1 MKTLLQ
7 VLSDEERARIH
18 EQTLSLLAKTGVRV
32 DTERGRAFLREA
44 GAEVNEETRRVHFP
58 SSLVESALKT
68 VPRQVTLGGRRPGW
82 TFPLNAGE
90 CTLQADGAAVYVYD
104 TQTGLRRPAT
114 YDDWLLATRLIE
126 ALDEVGVYWAM
137 VEPTFSEGSPGDFVC
152 YWRDIF
158 RNFTKH
164 VQDCTVTAEQSR
176 WMLEV
181 LQVTFGSREEVHRL
195 RPLSFLLCPF
205 SPLVIEAEYT
215 DAYLETIGWDIPLAV
230 MPMPMMGAT
239 APGSLVSTIT
249 LANCEVL
256 AMLCLIQAAAPGTP
270 FIYAAAP
277 TVMDPRSGRFSGGEI
292 ENALLGAAVTEMARY
307 YGLPAESTTGSCSHH
322 VPGIQATYERSLN
335 WCLPILSW
343 PDMMIGPGL
352 LAGAMTLSIEQ
363 LMLDVEVYRRCRRL
377 HQGIVDR
384 EGQWLEAIIN
394 EVSPGGNFLAK
405 TSTRDAVRN
414 GEWYLE
420 RMGVHETFEAW
431 EAAGR
436 PELLAQ
442 VREHAEKA
450 LRENPPLPLSKE
462 VERELDKIEKQAR
475 QETGHR

>member
-1 MKTLLQ
+1 MKTFLQ

-18 EQTLSLLAKTGVRV
+18 EQTLSLLAKKGVRV
-32 DTERGRAFLREA
+32 DTKRGRAFLREA
-44 GAEVNEETRRVHFP
+44 GAEVNEDTHLVYFP
-58 SSLVESALKT
+58 SSLVESALKA
-68 VPRQVTLGGRRPGW
+68 VPSQVTLGGRRPGW
-82 TFPLNAGE
+82 TFPLNAGK

-104 TQTGLRRPAT
+104 TLTGLRKPAT
-114 YDDWLLATRLIE
+114 YDDWLYSTRLIE

-152 YWRDIF
+152 YWHDIF

-164 VQDCTVTAEQSR
+164 VQDCTVTAAQSR

-195 RPLSFLLCPF
+195 RPLSFLLCPL

-215 DAYLETIGWDIPLAV
+215 DAYLETIGWDIPVAV

-239 APGSLVSTIT
+239 APGSLVATIT

-277 TVMDPRSGRFSGGEI
+277 TVMDPRSGRFAGGEI

-307 YGLPAESTTGSCSHH
+307 YDLPAESTTGSCSHH
-322 VPGIQATYERSLN
+322 VPGIQASYERSLN

-343 PDMMIGPGL
+343 PDMLIGPGL

-384 EGQWLEAIIN
+384 ESQWLESVIN
-394 EVSPGGNFLAK
+394 EVAPGGNFLAK
-405 TSTRDAVRN
+405 PSTRDAVRS
-414 GEWYLE
+414 GEWYIE
-420 RMGVHETFEAW
+420 RMGVHETFDAW

-436 PELLAQ
+436 PEILSQ
-442 VREHAEKA
+442 VREQAEKA
-450 LRENPPLPLSKE
+450 LLENPPLPLSKE
-462 VERELDKIEKQAR
+462 VERELDKIEKHAR
-475 QETGHR
+475 KETGHR

>member
-1 MKTLLQ
+1 MRTLLQ

-18 EQTLSLLAKTGVRV
+18 EQTLSLLAKTGLRV

-44 GAEVNEETRRVHFP
+44 GAEVNEETRRVLFP
-58 SSLVESALKT
+58 SSLVESALKA

-104 TQTGLRRPAT
+104 TQTGLRRQAT

-137 VEPTFSEGSPGDFVC
+137 VEPTFSEGSLGDFVC

-181 LQVTFGSREEVHRL
+181 LQVAFGSREEVQRL

-205 SPLVIEAEYT
+205 SPLVIESEYT

-256 AMLCLIQAAAPGTP
+256 AMLCLVEAAAPGTP

-322 VPGIQATYERSLN
+322 IPGIQATYERSLN

-377 HQGIVDR
+377 HQGVVDH
-384 EGQWLEAIIN
+384 EGQWLEAIIS
-394 EVSPGGNFLAK
+394 EISPGGNFLAK
-405 TSTRDAVRN
+405 PSTRDAVRS

-420 RMGVHETFEAW
+420 RMGVHETYEAW

-436 PELLAQ
+436 PELLSQ
-442 VREHAEKA
+442 VREQVEKA
-450 LRENPPLPLSKE
+450 LQENPPLPLSKE
-462 VERELDKIEKQAR
+462 VEQEIDKIEKQAR

>member
-7 VLSDEERARIH
+7 VLSDEERTRIH
-18 EQTLSLLAKTGVRV
+18 EQTLDLLAKTGVRV
-32 DTERGRAFLREA
+32 DSGRGRLFLREA
-44 GAEVNEETRRVHFP
+44 GAEVNEETRQVHFP
-58 SSLVESALKT
+58 SSLVESALKA

-82 TFPLNAGE
+82 AFPLNAGE
-90 CTLQADGAAVYVYD
+90 CTLQADGAAVYTYD
-104 TQTGLRRPAT
+104 TQTGIRRPAT

-137 VEPTFSEGSPGDFVC
+137 VEPTFSEGSLGDFVC

-158 RNFTKH
+158 RTFTKH
-164 VQDCTVTAEQSR
+164 VQDCTVTVEQSR

-181 LQVTFGSREEVHRL
+181 LQATFGSREEVHRL
-195 RPLSFLLCPF
+195 RPLSFLLCPL
-205 SPLVIEAEYT
+205 SPLIIEAEYT
-215 DAYLETIGWDIPLAV
+215 DAYLETLGWDIPLAV

-256 AMLCLIQAAAPGTP
+256 AMLCLVQAAAPGTP

-277 TVMDPRSGRFSGGEI
+277 TVMDPRSGRYAGGEI

-307 YGLPAESTTGSCSHH
+307 YGLPAESTTGSCSPH
-322 VPGIQATYERSLN
+322 VPGIQASYERSLN
-335 WCLPILSW
+335 WCLPVLSW
-343 PDMMIGPGL
+343 PDMLIGPGL

-377 HQGIVDR
+377 HQGMVDH
-384 EGQWLEAIIN
+384 EGQWLEAVIRA
-394 EVSPGGNFLAK
+394 VGPGGNFLAK
-405 TSTRDAVRN
+405 PSTRAAVHN

-420 RMGVHETFEAW
+420 RMGVHATFDAW

-436 PELLAQ
+436 PELLSQ
-442 VREHAEKA
+442 VREQAEKV
-450 LRENPPLPLSKE
+450 LLENPPLPLSKE
-462 VERELDKIEKQAR
+462 VEREIDKIEKKAR
-475 QETGHR
+475 QETGHS